1 MAGANAPKPIEIIG
15 GDGNTYVVDTWNRG
29 TIADGKVMSDYTI
42 RPICSAI
49 QAGTSG
55 LSAEIDRA
63 KNAEQEIS
71 AVVSSHYDEYSAF
84 VHDEYSSF
92 KESVIISAAESL
104 RYDNYLSGQIDTLK
118 AATDVIM
125 VFGNYSAFTTNSG
138 ELLLTDADVIKVLVD
153 EYTNDKQVYYQ
164 WYDPASGHDW
174 TGWSAIGSLDPYYSI
189 SEIDEKERTLSSTI
203 ANNYLSAS
211 TAAVCSGLNIVVT
224 KDSNN
229 PKITIATKNE
239 VDFDKVSATTAYG
252 SSAKFDN
259 ISSTSLSALS
269 AKFTNISTTNI
280 SADLFKSDLGTVDT
294 WKLSFNSANGINLT
308 ANNTT
313 VIDLTA
319 ATLNDTNVNSLIG
332 SAQSGKYAYDVI
344 SDAKFSAIG
353 GTTTSTAYMSGGFA
367 IKAGDNLTLNY
378 ANKTITLN
386 AGDTGVTSISSVSP
400 AVKFTSANIA
410 FSAGNE
416 IAFTTANNTLGINAS
431 TNLINSAKSG
441 QSAYNWITSKS
452 ASLYPGSGINFYD
465 AGNNKMGIAVD
476 YSTATE
482 NSTTYVTALNSIPL
496 SAGMIYGN
504 GNYIE
509 VNNSTKKINLSSN
522 IVIDYMSATSAQLS
536 ANYTDGIY
544 YNYLTPSSNKFTHG
558 HGSVII
564 SLSGVEKSDNSTTA
578 YIPWEKLTNNYV
590 LTSGNASGSKLSANT
605 AITFVVTAQLPI
617 TLEENTYYI
626 V

>member
-1 MAGANAPKPIEIIG
+1 MAGANKPEPIEIIG

-49 QAGTSG
+49 QGGSNG
-55 LSAEIDRA
+55 LSAEIERA
-63 KNAEQEIS
+63 KKAEQEIS

-125 VFGNYSAFTTNSG
+125 VYGNYSAFTTNSG

-211 TAAVCSGLNIVVT
+211 TAAVCSGHNIVVT
-224 KDSNN
+224 KDTNH

-259 ISSTSLSALS
+259 IS
-269 AKFTNISTTNI
+269 TTNI
-280 SADLFKSDLGTVDT
+280 SAVNFESQFGTIDA
-294 WKLSFNSANGINLT
+294 WKLNFVSAIGDNLTASNTTVINLT
-308 ANNTT
+308 AS
-313 VIDLTA
+313 
-319 ATLNDTNVNSLIG
+319 TLNDTNVNSLIG

-378 ANKTITLN
+378 ANNTITLN

-416 IAFTTANNTLGINAS
+416 ITFTTANNTLGINAS

>member
-1 MAGANAPKPIEIIG
+1 MAGANKPEPIEIIG
-15 GDGNTYVVDTWNRG
+15 GDGKTYVVDTWNRG

-42 RPICSAI
+42 RPICEAI

-63 KNAEQEIS
+63 IKAEQEIS

-125 VFGNYSAFTTNSG
+125 VYGDYSAFTTNSG

-211 TAAVCSGLNIVVT
+211 TAAVCSGHNIVVT
-224 KDSNN
+224 KDSNH

-259 ISSTSLSALS
+259 IS
-269 AKFTNISTTNI
+269 TTNI
-280 SADLFKSDLGTVDT
+280 SAVNFESQFGTIDA
-294 WKLSFNSANGINLT
+294 WKLNFVSAIGDNLTASNTTVINLT
-308 ANNTT
+308 AS
-313 VIDLTA
+313 
-319 ATLNDTNVNSLIG
+319 TLNDTNVNSLIG

-344 SDAKFSAIG
+344 SGAKFSAIG

-378 ANKTITLN
+378 ANNTITLN

-416 IAFTTANNTLGINAS
+416 ITFTTANNTLGINAS

-465 AGNNKMGIAVD
+465 AGNNRMGIAVD
-476 YSTATE
+476 YSTVIE
-482 NSTTYVTALNSIPL
+482 DSVTYVTALDGIPL

-544 YNYLTPSSNKFTHG
+544 YNYLTPSSNKFSHG

-590 LTSGNASGSKLSANT
+590 LTTGNASGSKLSAGT
-605 AITFVVTAQLPI
+605 AITFVVTAQLPL

>member
-1 MAGANAPKPIEIIG
+1 MAGANKPEPIEIIG
-15 GDGNTYVVDTWNRG
+15 GDGKTYVVDTWNRG

-42 RPICSAI
+42 RPICEAI

-63 KNAEQEIS
+63 IKAEQEIS

-125 VFGNYSAFTTNSG
+125 VYGDYSAFTTNSG

-211 TAAVCSGLNIVVT
+211 TAAVCSGHNIVVT
-224 KDSNN
+224 KDSNH

-259 ISSTSLSALS
+259 IS
-269 AKFTNISTTNI
+269 TTNI
-280 SADLFKSDLGTVDT
+280 SAVNFESQFGTIDA
-294 WKLSFNSANGINLT
+294 WKLNFVSAIGDNLTASNTTVINLT
-308 ANNTT
+308 AS
-313 VIDLTA
+313 
-319 ATLNDTNVNSLIG
+319 TLNDTNVNSLIG

-344 SDAKFSAIG
+344 SGAKFSAIG

-378 ANKTITLN
+378 ANNTITLN

-416 IAFTTANNTLGINAS
+416 ITFTTANNTLGINAS

-465 AGNNKMGIAVD
+465 AGNNRMGIAVD
-476 YSTATE
+476 YSTVIE
-482 NSTTYVTALNSIPL
+482 DSVTYVTALDGIPL

-544 YNYLTPSSNKFTHG
+544 YNYLTPSSNKFSHG

-590 LTSGNASGSKLSANT
+590 LTTGNASGSKLSAST
-605 AITFVVTAQLPI
+605 AITFVVTAQLPL